1 VSRVFNFVLKTDS
14 GSPEKP
20 GEVTV
25 RGMSVG
31 HGVRVVLLAVPK
43 KFATIQMSKPG
54 LTQPGPIPWY
64 CCFIQIAKTQVLFRR
79 KIPHVFGSS

>member
-14 GSPEKP
+14 GSAEKP

-43 KFATIQMSKPG
+43 INAMHCVVINN
-54 LTQPGPIPWY
+54 L
-64 CCFIQIAKTQVLFRR
+64 
-79 KIPHVFGSS
+79 KIDPNYMVGVR